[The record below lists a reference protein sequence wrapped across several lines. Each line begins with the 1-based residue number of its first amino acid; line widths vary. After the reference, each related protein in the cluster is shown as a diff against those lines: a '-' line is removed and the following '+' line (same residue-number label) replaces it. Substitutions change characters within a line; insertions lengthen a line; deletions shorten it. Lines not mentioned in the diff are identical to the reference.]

1 MFENLSDK
9 LESALQS
16 VTGQG
21 RINEVNVAETMR
33 EIRRALLN
41 ADVNYQVAKEFTSN
55 VKEAASGDEV
65 LNSVTPGQQ
74 LTKIVYDELARVL
87 GGEREEIE
95 MAETPPTVI
104 LVAGLQGSGKTTFSA
119 KLARHLRKEGHA
131 PLLAASDVYRP
142 AAVDQLQT
150 LADQVNVPVYSIQ
163 EDDGTIV
170 EDAVRVAREAVE
182 EARKTARDVVIIDTA
197 GRMHID
203 EQMMQEVAD
212 IKGAVE
218 PNETLFVVDS
228 MTGQDAVNTA
238 KEFNERLDYDGV
250 VLTKLDG
257 DTRGGAALS
266 IRTVVDKPIKFA
278 STGEKLDA
286 LTPFY
291 PDRMAQRI
299 LGMGDVVS
307 FVERAQEE
315 YDEKEAERLQKKI
328 RSQEFDLQDFY
339 DQLQRIQNMGSMKE
353 LMGMIPGVGNKIQDL
368 DIDDDAFRHIEAMI
382 QSMTPEERSN
392 PEILNGMRR
401 RRIARGSGVE
411 VRDVNQLIS
420 QFNEMK
426 KMMKTMQKLT
436 SQGRDV
442 SMSNLMDKLT
452 GGGGGPSP
460 SPR

>member
-1 MFENLSDK
+1 MFESLSQK
-9 LESALQS
+9 LEGALQS

-21 RINEVNVAETMR
+21 RIDEVNVAETMR

-41 ADVNYQVAKEFTSN
+41 ADVNYKVAKEFTDN
-55 VKEAASGDEV
+55 VKEAATGEDV
-65 LNSVTPGQQ
+65 LTSVTPGEQ
-74 LTKIVYDELARVL
+74 LTKIMHDELTRVL
-87 GGEREEIE
+87 GGEHEEIA
-95 MAETPPTVI
+95 MADTPPTVV
-104 LVAGLQGSGKTTFSA
+104 LVAGLQGSGKTTFCA
-119 KLARHLRKEGHA
+119 KLARHFRKEGRA

-142 AAVDQLQT
+142 AAVDQLKT
-150 LADQVNVPVYSIQ
+150 LADQVNVPVYSI
-163 EDDGTIV
+163 EENGEIV
-170 EDAVRVAREAVE
+170 EDAVRVADEAVT
-182 EARKTARDVVIIDTA
+182 EARNTARDIVIIDTA

-203 EQMMQEVAD
+203 EEMMQEVAD
-212 IKGAVE
+212 IKETVD
-218 PNETLFVVDS
+218 PNETLFIVDS

-238 KEFNERLDYDGV
+238 KEFNERIDYDGV

-307 FVERAQEE
+307 FVERAQEQ
-315 YDEKEAERLQKKI
+315 YDQQEAERLQEKI
-328 RSQEFDLQDFY
+328 RSEEFDLQDFY
-339 DQLQRIQNMGSMKE
+339 DQLQRIQKMGSIKE
-353 LMGMIPGVGNKIQDL
+353 LMGMIPGIGNKISDL
-368 DIDDDAFRHIEAMI
+368 DIDEDAFTHIEAII
-382 QSMTPEERSN
+382 QSMTPEERAH
-392 PEILNGMRR
+392 PEILNGTRR
-401 RRIARGSGVE
+401 RRIARGSGNE

-420 QFNEMK
+420 QFEEMK
-426 KMMKTMQKLT
+426 DMMKTMQKMT

-442 SMSNLMDKLT
+442 DMSSLMDKIT
-452 GGGGGPSP
+452 GGGGGQSR

>member
-1 MFENLSDK
+1 MFENLSEK
-9 LESALQS
+9 LEDALQS

-21 RINEVNVAETMR
+21 RIDEVNIAETMR

-41 ADVNYQVAKEFTSN
+41 ADVNYKVAKTFTDN
-55 VKEAASGDEV
+55 VKEKATDEDV
-65 LNSVTPGQQ
+65 LTSVTPGEQF
-74 LTKIVYDELARVL
+74 TKIIHDELTRVL
-87 GGEREEIE
+87 GGEHEEIQ
-95 MAETPPTVI
+95 MADTPPTVI
-104 LVAGLQGSGKTTFSA
+104 LIAGLQGSGKTTFSA
-119 KLARHLRKEGHA
+119 KLARHFRKEGRA

-142 AAVDQLQT
+142 AAVDQLKT
-150 LADQVNVPVYSIQ
+150 LADQVNVPVYSI
-163 EDDGTIV
+163 EENGKIV
-170 EDAVRVAREAVE
+170 EDAVRVAQEAVT
-182 EARKTARDVVIIDTA
+182 EARNTARDIVIIDTA

-203 EQMMQEVAD
+203 EAMMQEVED
-212 IKGAVE
+212 IKTTVE
-218 PNETLFVVDS
+218 PTETLFVVDS

-238 KEFNERLDYDGV
+238 KEFNERIDYDGV

-307 FVERAQEE
+307 FVERAQEQ
-315 YDEKEAERLQKKI
+315 YDEKEAERLQQKI
-328 RSQEFDLQDFY
+328 RSEEFDLQDFY
-339 DQLQRIQNMGSMKE
+339 DQLQRIQKMGSIKE
-353 LMGMIPGVGNKIQDL
+353 LMGMIPGIGNKISDL
-368 DIDDDAFRHIEAMI
+368 DIDEDAFTHIEAII
-382 QSMTPEERSN
+382 QSMTPEERTN
-392 PEILNGMRR
+392 PDILNGMRR
-401 RRIARGSGVE
+401 RRIARGSGTE

-420 QFNEMK
+420 QFEEMK
-426 KMMKTMQKLT
+426 DMMKTMQKMT

-442 SMSNLMDKLT
+442 SMSNLMNKIT
-452 GGGGGPSP
+452 GGGGGTSQ

>member
-1 MFENLSDK
+1 MFEGLSQK
-9 LESALQS
+9 LEGALQS

-21 RINEVNVAETMR
+21 RIDEVNVAETMR

-41 ADVNYQVAKEFTSN
+41 ADVNYQVAKEFTAN
-55 VKEAASGDEV
+55 VKEAATGEDV
-65 LNSVTPGQQ
+65 LTSVTPGEQ
-74 LTKIVYDELARVL
+74 LTKIMHDELTRVL
-87 GGEREEIE
+87 GGEHEGIE

-104 LVAGLQGSGKTTFSA
+104 LVAGLQGSGKTTFCA
-119 KLARHLRKEGHA
+119 KLARHFRKEGHA

-142 AAVDQLQT
+142 AAVDQLKT
-150 LADQVNVPVYSIQ
+150 LADQVNAPVYSVE
-163 EDDGTIV
+163 EDGEIV
-170 EDAVRVAREAVE
+170 EDAVRVAHEAVT
-182 EARKTARDVVIIDTA
+182 EAQNTARDIVIIDTA

-203 EQMMQEVAD
+203 EAMMQEVED
-212 IKGAVE
+212 IKTTVG

-238 KEFNERLDYDGV
+238 KEFNERIDYDGV
-250 VLTKLDG
+250 VLSKLDG

-307 FVERAQEE
+307 FVERAQEQ
-315 YDEKEAERLQKKI
+315 YDEQEAERLQEKI
-328 RSQEFDLQDFY
+328 RSEEFDLQDFY
-339 DQLQRIQNMGSMKE
+339 DQLQRIQKMGSIKE
-353 LMGMIPGVGNKIQDL
+353 LMGMIPGVGNKIRDL
-368 DIDDDAFRHIEAMI
+368 DIDEEAFTHIEAII
-382 QSMTPEERSN
+382 QSMTPEERAH
-392 PEILNGMRR
+392 PDILNGTRR
-401 RRIARGSGVE
+401 RRIARGSGNE
-411 VRDVNQLIS
+411 VRDVNQLVS
-420 QFNEMK
+420 QFEEMK
-426 KMMKTMQKLT
+426 DMMKTMQKMT

-442 SMSNLMDKLT
+442 DMSSLMDKIT
-452 GGGGGPSP
+452 GGGGGQSR